1 MDTFTIKPVSLK
13 LILSVLLAS
22 VTVGCATP
30 SPKLDDN
37 FGNAVNAAK
46 AAQIINP
53 DASQN
58 TDPVAGI
65 DGQAADAT
73 MSRYHR
79 SFVAPQ
85 PPTNVFNIGVIS
97 GANSGMSSGG
107 SGSGS
112 GGGSYR

>member
-1 MDTFTIKPVSLK
+1 MLLVS
-13 LILSVLLAS
+13 S
-22 VTVGCATP
+22 TVACVAP
-30 SPKLDDN
+30 APKLDDN

-53 DASQN
+53 DASLN
-58 TDPVAGI
+58 TDPAAGL

-73 MSRYHR
+73 MNRYHR

-85 PPTNVFNIGVIS
+85 PPTNVFNIGVS
-97 GANSGMSSGG
+97 GGAGSSGMSGGG

-112 GGGSYR
+112 GGSYR